1 MVRTNQGGSILG
13 FAIIA
18 GVMALLL
25 VAGVYVVR
33 HQLASQ
39 SQGASVPEEQTDDE
53 SSDTSPDPSDT
64 SQPVQDAPVADTKQP
79 EQTTS
84 SDHSPEHLPQTGPA
98 DIILST
104 IAVGAIVGATI
115 AYTRSRDTVASL

>member
-1 MVRTNQGGSILG
+1 MARTNQGGSILG

-39 SQGASVPEEQTDDE
+39 SQGAPVPEEQIDDG
-53 SSDTSPDPSDT
+53 SSDASTGTDT
-64 SQPVQDAPVADTKQP
+64 SRPVQDAPVADTKQP
-79 EQTTS
+79 EQTAS
-84 SDHSPEHLPQTGPA
+84 PDHSPEDLPQTGPA

-104 IAVGAIVGATI
+104 IAVGAIVGAI
-115 AYTRSRDTVASL
+115 VAYMRSRDTVASL